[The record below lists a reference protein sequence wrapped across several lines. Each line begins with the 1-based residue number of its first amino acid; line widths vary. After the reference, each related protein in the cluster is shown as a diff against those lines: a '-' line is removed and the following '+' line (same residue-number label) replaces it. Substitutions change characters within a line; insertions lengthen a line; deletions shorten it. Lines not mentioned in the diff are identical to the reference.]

1 MFYGATFIHQ
11 HQGNGMNKAIM
22 ASSIFSIALL
32 SACGGGGTNNNI
44 DDIDNNID
52 NNTPQ
57 PFAGAVNGV
66 DPIVELTL
74 KQPRSVQILSR
85 TVLYT
90 SEGGYEGDIRY
101 ITQHYSDGT
110 SNEVFQLVTNI
121 SSLNI
126 KDVQRQQS
134 SDFSCSDGSSLKMN
148 ISSDFSSGEVI
159 TTGKHNGQNI
169 DCKSSFASLLPTT
182 VFDRQSITAL
192 LRGWGA
198 NYATADYSNCTHE
211 IEDMNGFSK
220 ECVGEELVNY
230 TITDDTGKIHKLT
243 TKVSFK

>member
-1 MFYGATFIHQ
+1 
-11 HQGNGMNKAIM
+11 MNKAIM

-44 DDIDNNID
+44 DDIDTTDTTDTTD
-52 NNTPQ
+52 NTQ

-74 KQPRSVQILSR
+74 KQPRSVQVASR

-90 SEGGYEGDIRY
+90 SEWGYDGDIHY
-101 ITQHYSDGT
+101 ITQQYANGT
-110 SNEVFQLVTNI
+110 SDEVFQLATNI

-134 SDFSCSDGSSLKMN
+134 DDFSCSDGSSIKVN

-159 TTGKHNGQNI
+159 TTGKHNNQDI
-169 DCKSSFASLLPTT
+169 DCKSKFSSLLPTT
-182 VFDRQSITAL
+182 VFDQQSITTL

-198 NYATADYSNCTHE
+198 NYATAEYSNCNHA

-220 ECVGEELVNY
+220 ECVGEALVNY

-243 TKVSFK
+243 TKLSFQ